1 MIVGKLVLN
10 DLIAK
15 WLAKVE
21 RLQDRIYVARVSK
34 LNTKKTTRQNCC
46 MKQKSTES
54 QKSYID

>member
-34 LNTKKTTRQNCC
+34 LNTKK
-46 MKQKSTES
+46 KQLLLKTKIIREP
-54 QKSYID
+54 KVLH